1 MLLMVLPHRL
11 DQVILV
17 CVASL
22 LISSFSPCRSE
33 IVIVLIPYKFYLANK
48 FCLKLSIS
56 CDCNFMHVLAS
67 AEVFIS
73 DNDLYVNL
81 FIIYFSDTVIFFMF
95 GSTLEL

>member
-1 MLLMVLPHRL
+1 
-11 DQVILV
+11 
-17 CVASL
+17 
-22 LISSFSPCRSE
+22 
-33 IVIVLIPYKFYLANK
+33 
-48 FCLKLSIS
+48 
-56 CDCNFMHVLAS
+56 MHVLAS